1 MPVDDVEHLDAR
13 AAEKAEAVAAIE
25 AALAS
30 SGSDPDG
37 WQRLHLAQA
46 ISWLWRGAYQAA
58 LANAEL
64 ALTPTHERLP
74 LSDPVTDSF
83 TADALRRAL
92 DAVEAEPVRL
102 VPVLGP
108 VVFTG

>member
-1 MPVDDVEHLDAR
+1 MSIDDVDHLDAR
-13 AAEKAEAVAAIE
+13 AAENAEAVAAIE

-30 SGSDPDG
+30 AGNNPDG

-64 ALTPTHERLP
+64 SLTPAAEHVP
-74 LSDPVTDSF
+74 VNDPVTDSF
-83 TADALRRAL
+83 TPEALRRAL
-92 DAVEAEPVRL
+92 DAVKAEPVRL
-102 VPVLGP
+102 FPVLGP
-108 VVFTG
+108 IVFTG

>member
-1 MPVDDVEHLDAR
+1 MPVDDVEHLDQR

-30 SGSDPDG
+30 AGSDPDG

-64 ALTPTHERLP
+64 ALTPADEHVPVT
-74 LSDPVTDSF
+74 DPVTKSF
-83 TADALRRAL
+83 TVEALRRAL
-92 DAVEAEPVRL
+92 AAVEAEPVRL
-102 VPVLGP
+102 VPALGP
-108 VVFTG
+108 FG

>member
-1 MPVDDVEHLDAR
+1 MPVDDVEHLDSR
-13 AAEKAEAVAAIE
+13 AAEKAEAIAAIE
-25 AALAS
+25 AVLAS
-30 SGSDPDG
+30 SGCDPDG

-64 ALTPTHERLP
+64 ALTPADERLP
-74 LSDPVTDSF
+74 VTDPVTESF
-83 TADALRRAL
+83 TPEALRRAL

-102 VPVLGP
+102 SPVLGP
-108 VVFTG
+108 IVFTG